1 MTKPPNQ
8 TNRLNGGKS
17 DTTGKSDKS
26 DICGHDN
33 ARTPSVRG
41 PGIVGCALGG
51 GLACF
56 RREHPGYVACQLR
69 GLALECRECLA
80 VNRATP

>member
-1 MTKPPNQ
+1 MTKPPIQ
-8 TNRLNGGKS
+8 TNRLNGSKS
-17 DTTGKSDKS
+17 DTTDKSDKS
-26 DICGHDN
+26 DISGHDN

-41 PGIVGCALGG
+41 PGIVECALGA

-56 RREHPGYVACQLR
+56 RREHPGDVAGEFG